1 MHNVNYLAHK
11 FRAPNG
17 VIGPPRIFPL
27 LLWSAVGLLLKNS
40 ALTGVSG
47 FLSCNFITFTAM
59 GWRATKKKLI
69 GGMRQLGQ
77 ELGQGQNK
85 SEVSSTALWLWRER
99 SGNFNGR
106 R

>member
-11 FRAPNG
+11 FHAPNG
-17 VIGPPRIFPL
+17 VIRPLCIFPL

-40 ALTGVSG
+40 ALTGVSS

-59 GWRATKKKLI
+59 GWRATKKKKLI

-85 SEVSSTALWLWRER
+85 SEVSSTAL
-99 SGNFNGR
+99 
-106 R
+106 